1 MVLLHVYMMISVLSE
16 AVFIYLS
23 LSWSY
28 GSWIYN
34 YPCNQCL
41 SPLML
46 WIRISLR
53 RGVLNTTLCDKVFPW
68 LATGQW
74 FSTVT
79 LVSSTNKNDRH
90 DITEI
95 LLKVALK
102 TITTTMYWSET
113 ELEVNTA
120 DCWPVTRPIQNYHL
134 IISLFINYW
143 LRIGFF
149 WFFFCFIGSAI
160 WADGSSVFIVTC
172 HLKSGDIPDTFIG
185 QIGTRP
191 ICTKNILAEH

>member
-1 MVLLHVYMMISVLSE
+1 MCDRHIQCESHASHITWPFFDVFMRKTLCYNVNKSQKQTIFCEFFKNVEFVITSNYNLLYWYLQVAYLQFYTRSHLMVH
-16 AVFIYLS
+16 
-23 LSWSY
+23 
-28 GSWIYN
+28 
-34 YPCNQCL
+34 
-41 SPLML
+41 
-46 WIRISLR
+46 
-53 RGVLNTTLCDKVFPW
+53 TTLCDKVCQW
-68 LATGQW
+68 LATGGW
-74 FSTVT
+74 FFPGT

-95 LLKVALK
+95 LLKVALN

-149 WFFFCFIGSAI
+149 WFFFC
-160 WADGSSVFIVTC
+160 
-172 HLKSGDIPDTFIG
+172 
-185 QIGTRP
+185 
-191 ICTKNILAEH
+191 